1 MAQKN
6 RSKELWLIPKRV
18 NLHQTICLIDG
29 IIERKYNNSTWNPQK
44 QNNLG
49 VNLKNWGATN
59 DGKNISPQA
68 IRTLAAS
75 IPQYLGFLY
84 INTNTTPNTIC
95 LTEVGLKLWNKHKE
109 DLVKVKN
116 LRVGKDH
123 IIKESSIV
131 LEQLE
136 KLQITNP
143 IILKDCENILVFP
156 FRMTLKLILD
166 LGYLDREE
174 LAYIVFKIKDETEYL
189 LAKQEIINF
198 RKLSF
203 VDREALINTFKS
215 THIGNITLVKAPSA
229 SYYESL
235 CEITGVIEKIKV
247 EYPNYG
253 NVDGLKLPA
262 ITIKDEFKNYI
273 NHIVNVKYL
282 EAQIFNFKDDLD
294 LWIEYIGNPNRL
306 TPPREVSIENK
317 SKNDILICVK
327 KEGVLINGDLV
338 KKCDKLTIP
347 MFLNEEYEV
356 ECLDVSNGAIL
367 DTYKFIPNNSISRF
381 EIMTSRTSLANS
393 EDVNE
398 LATEIINHSTA
409 KMFSEKMINYLTI
422 LSNIDGDNYRM
433 ESKQLRGAY
442 YEFLFFKLLNAL
454 MDEGIID
461 EVVWNGKVGKFGL
474 PVPAPGGKTGTPDI
488 IFRIDNNEFVLE
500 LTVIKAK
507 SMQFDKEASS
517 VPDHVR
523 LQNQKSSYNVTGIFC
538 APQIHER
545 NTSIM
550 QASLLEDNIKLN
562 CIKEEQFLSLLLSKN
577 RKEIVTNLI
586 SM

>member
-29 IIERKYNNSTWNPQK
+29 IIQRKYNNSTWNPQK

-109 DLVKVKN
+109 ALVKVKN
-116 LRVGKDH
+116 LRLGKDY

-247 EYPNYG
+247 KYPNYG
-253 NVDGLKLPA
+253 NVDDLKLTA
-262 ITIKDEFKNYI
+262 ITIKDEFKKYV
-273 NHIVNVKYL
+273 NHIVNEKYS
-282 EAQIFNFKDDLD
+282 EAQVFNFKDDLD
-294 LWIEYIGNPNRL
+294 LWMEYIGNPNRL

-338 KKCDKLTIP
+338 KKSDKFTIP

-367 DTYKFIPNNSISRF
+367 DTYKFIPNNSISRL

-393 EDVNE
+393 EDINE

-461 EVVWNGKVGKFGL
+461 EVVWNGKIGKFGL

-500 LTVIKAK
+500 LTAIKAK

-550 QASLLEDNIKLN
+550 QASLIEDNIKLN
-562 CIKEEQFLSLLLSKN
+562 CIKDEQFLSLLLSKN